1 MSQAV
6 SLAAYLSLA
15 KHWLLDVPM
24 NDALIDNSEGCIY
37 YYYQQVLSKRF
48 TFIWLLLQ

>member
-6 SLAAYLSLA
+6 SLGAYLSLA

-24 NDALIDNSEGCIY
+24 NDVLVTYLLI
-37 YYYQQVLSKRF
+37 
-48 TFIWLLLQ
+48 LLLQPSLLPGYAVFCN